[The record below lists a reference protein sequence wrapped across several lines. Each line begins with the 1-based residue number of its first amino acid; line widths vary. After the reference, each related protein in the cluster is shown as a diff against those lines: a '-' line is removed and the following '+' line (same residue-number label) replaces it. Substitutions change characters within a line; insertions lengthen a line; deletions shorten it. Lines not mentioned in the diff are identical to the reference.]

1 MCLFSSSSRT
11 NCFTEVFSCYKKK
24 ITNSYKGNNLIFPC
38 IHVSRQNEMACTCC
52 CCERGVDYHSSGASW
67 WELPLLFP
75 GKIARA
81 MCTAMFPYLMILWEA
96 SITLRRGLIKIECH
110 LVLKTIVRM
119 TVWLVSSFTNKPG
132 NTIYMYVW
140 KGGICKDCYFSALP
154 QTWHTQP
161 FKSVPNL
168 KLEMKATYLRGDLKY
183 L

>member
-1 MCLFSSSSRT
+1 MCPGKMKWHAHAAVVKEVLTTIVPVQAGESCPC
-11 NCFTEVFSCYKKK
+11 CF
-24 ITNSYKGNNLIFPC
+24 
-38 IHVSRQNEMACTCC
+38 Q
-52 CCERGVDYHSSGASW
+52 
-67 WELPLLFP
+67 